1 MKNQCL
7 KILILSITIFA
18 LFSCKTGQNSSY
30 SSSHKGESGNLSSK
44 QKIEFDNLFFDANK
58 EKMLGNYD
66 KAEIGFMSA
75 LKINPENNA
84 ANYELAN
91 VLLLE
96 KKTDKAL
103 PYSKTAAD
111 GDVHNEWYQL
121 QYADCLKRNKQVAE
135 VAKVYER
142 LVKNFPDKVEFYYEL
157 ANAYLYS
164 NRVNDALSVYDKAET
179 HFGISEETAMQKI
192 SIYKSLNKPDKAVE
206 EVQNLIKAF
215 PKVAKYY
222 GMLGELYQIK
232 GMPEKAFEAYQDL
245 LKVDPNNAFVHLS
258 LADYYRNRK
267 ENDKAFAEIKTA
279 FGNSDLDID
288 TEIKIL
294 LSYYDITEK
303 FPELKADAMEL
314 CKMIVNVHSD
324 EAKAYAMYGDFLFRD
339 QKYKEAREQYN
350 KAIKLDKE
358 KYSLWNQ
365 LITIDL
371 VLKDF
376 VSAEKESGEAMELF
390 PNQPAPYLLN
400 GQANIELK
408 KYQKAVDV
416 LKTGKEYVIE
426 DKVVK
431 AQFYG
436 LLGDA
441 FNSLQNYTESDAAYD
456 KALEYTPDDVTILNN
471 YAYYL
476 SLRKVKL
483 EKAEAMSKKTN
494 DLKPNNSSYLDT
506 YGWILYQMNKYD
518 DAKVWIGKAL
528 ENGGNTSGT
537 ELEHYGDIL
546 FKLGDTENAIK
557 YWNDAKK
564 AGGASNLIDKKIFEK
579 KLYE

>member
-1 MKNQCL
+1 
-7 KILILSITIFA
+7 
-18 LFSCKTGQNSSY
+18 
-30 SSSHKGESGNLSSK
+30 
-44 QKIEFDNLFFDANK
+44 
-58 EKMLGNYD
+58 MLGNYD